1 MGAVVDG
8 SLAEVTRDDLA
19 QAFTNA
25 NVRAF
30 SRVVRGGESSQDDRA
45 YHMRFGGLG
54 KAPAYFD
61 SLEAHPRVPE
71 LTTGGRTSTA
81 AGAYEATW
89 TTWSEEQA
97 KYGWPG
103 FSEQEQDEFFVARLV
118 YRRALDAV
126 IAGRFYEACRL
137 CKSEWTSLPGGSE
150 ENAATKH
157 AAQVFLEYGGE
168 ITDSPS
174 SPVSEVKPMAPLIL
188 PLLEIAASFIP
199 QLGKMFGSGTEVQ
212 QRNVAAASMVADT
225 LIKTTQ
231 AVNLQDAVEKIQSDP
246 QVLNDA
252 KEAVAKTL
260 FEIGEAGGGG
270 IKAAR
275 DAAAATE
282 GDWRKLIFSGPFVL
296 ALLLLPLIYAVVGAA
311 LLKFEWLAEMTSEV
325 RAGVI
330 GSVTGLVLGS
340 LVGYF
345 YGTSASS
352 AKKDAA
358 LGAK

>member
-246 QVLNDA
+246 AALQA
-252 KEAVAKTL
+252 ATEAVH
-260 FEIGEAGGGG
+260 EILPQLTEGGGGG
-270 IKAAR
+270 IDGAR
-275 DAAAATE
+275 KFATAHE
-282 GDWRKLIFSGPFVL
+282 SDRYGRILEVVTYTALAFLLIANALAFAIGWFKDDWGRIEAVIQADIGVALMAFSF
-296 ALLLLPLIYAVVGAA
+296 
-311 LLKFEWLAEMTSEV
+311 F
-325 RAGVI
+325 
-330 GSVTGLVLGS
+330 LGS
-340 LVGYF
+340 
-345 YGTSASS
+345 SISS
-352 AKKDAA
+352 KRKDEAR
-358 LGAK
+358 GSQ